1 MRLSAPWPRRK
12 FESLN
17 IFQYF
22 GQKDSSNT
30 PLPQVLL
37 TNKLLQNERKQFNSP
52 TAFPCVTNCNRNKHN
67 NQDNGSC
74 DDRNENWL
82 GKSLMSRCRCL
93 GHVYTEKYK
102 TIIIKI
108 LYSVKIAPCKGMRI
122 SKSEKLWLVVFGILG
137 FGIRNTSRQW
147 ILILY
152 QWKLDSGFRIPIIGG
167 FPDSLELR
175 PPRLSWIP
183 LYGVILNA
191 VNKRTK
197 PVFLRSL
204 CGQWGLISLGPSL
217 DNFP

>member
-30 PLPQVLL
+30 CTPLPQVLL

-52 TAFPCVTNCNRNKHN
+52 TAFPYVTNCNRNKHN

-74 DDRNENWL
+74 YDRYENWL

-122 SKSEKLWLVVFGILG
+122 SKFEKLWLVVFGILG

-152 QWKLDSGFRIPIIGG
+152 QWKLDSGFQSLVGFRIPWNYGCQDCLG
-167 FPDSLELR
+167 F
-175 PPRLSWIP
+175 
-183 LYGVILNA
+183 LYMEW
-191 VNKRTK
+191 
-197 PVFLRSL
+197 FLTR
-204 CGQWGLISLGPSL
+204 
-217 DNFP
+217 

>member
-1 MRLSAPWPRRK
+1 MSWLIYVCQQTHHSHNEFPEQIDSANFVTEKWGFRPHV
-12 FESLN
+12 ESLN

-93 GHVYTEKYK
+93 GHVYKEKYK
-102 TIIIKI
+102 IIIIKI

-137 FGIRNTSRQW
+137 FGIRNTSRHW
-147 ILILY
+147 ILILIFISGCWI
-152 QWKLDSGFRIPIIGG
+152 QDSGFNYWWVSG
-167 FPDSLELR
+167 FLGITAVKTVLDSFTW
-175 PPRLSWIP
+175 SD
-183 LYGVILNA
+183 
-191 VNKRTK
+191 
-197 PVFLRSL
+197 S
-204 CGQWGLISLGPSL
+204 
-217 DNFP
+217 